1 VVYFPIFYA
10 RYCENQPYW
19 SRAGQFKTRDISFIR
34 VIRSITAPNLL
45 FVLVMNSVGVVLLHL
60 PIAFYM
66 TQERICE
73 IHKLGFASAR
83 KLRLLRENNPS
94 LGWGKLVFS
103 AQFR

>member
-1 VVYFPIFYA
+1 MVYFPIFYA
-10 RYCENQPYW
+10 RYCEVQSNW

-45 FVLVMNSVGVVLLHL
+45 FVLVMNSVRVVLMHL

-66 TQERICE
+66 TQERTCE
-73 IHKLGFASAR
+73 IHDLGFASAR